1 MNKAIFSLLD
11 IEKVSCLM
19 HISIHKLKKT
29 TMILQLKV
37 GMISQLVSGKK
48 TGTFFKKQYSSE
60 LNSQKIIVLLYNLL
74 LLTVLTYSSAPNL
87 KR

>member
-1 MNKAIFSLLD
+1 
-11 IEKVSCLM
+11 
-19 HISIHKLKKT
+19 
-29 TMILQLKV
+29 MILQLKV